1 MRART
6 EYKRT
11 AARVK
16 RLLSK
21 QRPRRD
27 RRWSWG
33 TWRRR
38 NWKK

>member
-1 MRART
+1 MRDRN

-11 AARVK
+11 VARVQ
-16 RLLSK
+16 RILAK
-21 QRPRRD
+21 QQRQSR